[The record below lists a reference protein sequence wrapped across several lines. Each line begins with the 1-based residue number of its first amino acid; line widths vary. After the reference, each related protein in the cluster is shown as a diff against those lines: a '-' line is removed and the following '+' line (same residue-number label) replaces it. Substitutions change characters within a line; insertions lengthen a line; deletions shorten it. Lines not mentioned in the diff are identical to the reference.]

1 MGRRDKENEII
12 KVQRKIFGG
21 GLRGYK
27 EEGVMAQKIK
37 KGQEIDGQE

>member
-21 GLRGYK
+21 VLRVGGYGPEDK
-27 EEGVMAQKIK
+27 ERPR
-37 KGQEIDGQE
+37 D